1 MTFAWSTASAR
12 SSCRLAPRLREGGK
26 RWRYSRRPLPIA
38 PRGGFWS
45 RATRCS
51 GIASSPA
58 SSALPPHR
66 SRARA
71 SRVVRRTPRVA
82 DAGLA
87 AHRAPHRCPL
97 KRRGGSEPPGPPA
110 AFPQSP
116 SSDIGAVLDALRRL
130 VLTPRALAMLAKA
143 CEQRS
148 TGRHNCL
155 AFQRAIAPS
164 LVRPLSLRSPAR
176 IVVRIRSCVKPSAF
190 IKHLHNPPRGTCP
203 ASHVRAWP

>member
-1 MTFAWSTASAR
+1 MRITFACSTASVP
-12 SSCRLAPRLREGGK
+12 SPCRLAPRQREGGK

-38 PRGGFWS
+38 PRGRFRS

-82 DAGLA
+82 DAGFA

-116 SSDIGAVLDALRRL
+116 YPTLVPFWTPFGGWFSHPGTRNAGKGVRTALYRQAQLPCISKSYRS
-130 VLTPRALAMLAKA
+130 VTRA
-143 CEQRS
+143 S
-148 TGRHNCL
+148 P
-155 AFQRAIAPS
+155 I
-164 LVRPLSLRSPAR
+164 PL
-176 IVVRIRSCVKPSAF
+176 
-190 IKHLHNPPRGTCP
+190 
-203 ASHVRAWP
+203 